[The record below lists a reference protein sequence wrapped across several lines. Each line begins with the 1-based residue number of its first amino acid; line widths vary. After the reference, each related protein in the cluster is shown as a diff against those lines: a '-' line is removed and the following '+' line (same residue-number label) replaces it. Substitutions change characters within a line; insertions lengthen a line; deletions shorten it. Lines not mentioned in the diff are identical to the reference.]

1 MQKISQKYLE
11 FFKNTTAADKAK
23 SLFCEGYNCSQSVFL
38 TFAEMMGMDKR
49 TALMISSSFGGG
61 MGRMREVCG
70 AVSGMFMAAGLIY
83 GYDSPV
89 DNTSKAEHY
98 KLIQE
103 LAEKFKQKNDM
114 HTIICR
120 ELLRLDDK
128 KETHIPEAR
137 TPAYYKKRPCAD
149 LVYDAAQI
157 LSEYI
162 LSEK

>member
-1 MQKISQKYLE
+1 MMEDKRIEKAVAL
-11 FFKNTTAADKAK
+11 FK
-23 SLFCEGYNCSQSVFL
+23 EGFNCSQSVVAA
-38 TFAEMMGMDKR
+38 FAGQYGFTREQ
-49 TALMISSSFGGG
+49 ALKMSASFGGG
-61 MGRMREVCG
+61 FGRMREVCG

-83 GYDSPV
+83 GYGSPV

-114 HTIICR
+114 HTMICR
-120 ELLRLDDK
+120 ELLGLDDK
-128 KETHIPEAR
+128 KETHVPEAR
-137 TPAYYKKRPCAD
+137 TPEYYKKRPCAD